1 MIVAAA
7 PPPSQILNGNGNQK
21 LESLEEKW
29 NVRIWIQF
37 GRPECLC
44 WQFRWR
50 SKASAVGLVDAFNWH
65 CRIVNSGEF
74 DIQYL
79 SFFKIQAVACYLF
92 GAKIVLILKQLSL
105 FCFLIGCWLICLR
118 FPAIWLADKS
128 QASVFWRE
136 FSAKSWNRQIER
148 NPRNQFKIS
157 MIVSYAAFR
166 VVVI

>member
-50 SKASAVGLVDAFNWH
+50 SKASSVGLVDAFNWH

-79 SFFKIQAVACYLF
+79 SFFQDPV
-92 GAKIVLILKQLSL
+92 GRVLPLWRQNSTNSNSWV
-105 FCFLIGCWLICLR
+105 CFV
-118 FPAIWLADKS
+118 FWLAVDWFVYVFRRFDWLTNLRP
-128 QASVFWRE
+128 QFFDGNSV
-136 FSAKSWNRQIER
+136 